1 MTSENST
8 NENITTDDSN
18 SAFTDNDERFV
29 EAFAVFCG
37 MAIRNAADYEVSL
50 SFFLHVSSKEAFY
63 T

>member
-1 MTSENST
+1 MVTSENSA
-8 NENITTDDSN
+8 NDNITADDSSS

-50 SFFLHVSSKEAFY
+50 SFF
-63 T
+63 